1 VLFSKAVT
9 FPWTPYF
16 HDAYAPG
23 TDAEVVKVLIQL
35 PLTNKAVCDDIC
47 KKALDAVLS
56 QGADLKTTAAFLKM
70 KDPIIEF
77 TTAQPTL
84 QGMGFW
90 VFPAVAYIRDA
101 ALDLKELAR
110 SATNRPRS
118 HWA

>member
-1 VLFSKAVT
+1 
-9 FPWTPYF
+9 
-16 HDAYAPG
+16 
-23 TDAEVVKVLIQL
+23 
-35 PLTNKAVCDDIC
+35 
-47 KKALDAVLS
+47 
-56 QGADLKTTAAFLKM
+56 M